1 MENRKKAVKQLILEG
16 KEKLSST
23 NKFDLTPY
31 AYIPSMGKSLA
42 HSSLHSFPSSSSS
55 TSSSFLCPIT
65 VCSSLPTQLLTNSEI
80 SILSSVSSCSSKL
93 QFIQQHSTATT
104 TTLKHPILL
113 FTALDTP
120 PVDTQSFLATVSVLA
135 AIALS
140 LFFGLKVAFLLIKC
154 VIFLWFLLDLAS
166 YAY

>member
-1 MENRKKAVKQLILEG
+1 
-16 KEKLSST
+16 
-23 NKFDLTPY
+23 
-31 AYIPSMGKSLA
+31 MGKSLA

-65 VCSSLPTQLLTNSEI
+65 VCSSLHTQLLTNSEI
-80 SILSSVSSCSSKL
+80 SILFSVSSCSSKL

-120 PVDTQSFLATVSVLA
+120 PVDAQSFLATVSVLA
-135 AIALS
+135 ATALS
-140 LFFGLKVAFLLIKC
+140 LFLGLKGDPVPCDKCAGNGGTKC
-154 VIFLWFLLDLAS
+154 VFCNDGKMKMETGIVDCRVCKDAGLMLRKKCGGS
-166 YAY
+166 GYARRL